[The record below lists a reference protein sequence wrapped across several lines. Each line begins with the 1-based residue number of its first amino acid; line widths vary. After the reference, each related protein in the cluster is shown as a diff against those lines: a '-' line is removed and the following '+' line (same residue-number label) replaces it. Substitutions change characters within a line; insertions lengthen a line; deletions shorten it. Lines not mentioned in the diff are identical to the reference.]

1 MSASGKHFLIPP
13 HLTDDKL
20 VAYLDGELPRAEMEA
35 ARSHVGSCWSCRTR
49 AAEVQAGIDKFMQAR
64 AEVMPDESF
73 LADSRVEQ
81 FRQRLARHAIAVE
94 AELPPLPERIENWGS
109 RFRGQVAAL
118 LQHRQVVLASVVVVC
133 LLVAMFTDSLN
144 TRVSADTVLLRAQ
157 NYETVHL
164 PEAGTVTRTSIRVER
179 LDHKNLDHKNNVE
192 KQLGTFTLVRD
203 SESSLTYVSAQSI
216 SGEVQTATVKDVKQM
231 AKPLL
236 EVLMSD
242 GNVASP
248 LGQYLGSQQ
257 WVPDV
262 SVAEFRQLSGWGIGG
277 EALARRQGG
286 TFELYYPFAPNHPSG
301 IAAALLRVDAS
312 SYSLMSLSIFTRGD
326 GSEYRF
332 TRTSFSPEPR
342 TTEMARLFAP
352 SEIAKLPPS
361 AGRAL
366 PEVKRPVPLSY
377 ANSHASE
384 AEVSVAEALHRVDA
398 CLGEEVYLFPMSD
411 GSLLV
416 QGLVDSSARRDIIRQ
431 ALRSVPGPLRVEVY
445 VPRELKS
452 GSELYPSP
460 DPSVPESPGASGS
473 PSATLAD
480 LSGATMP
487 LHETLYAHFY
497 KPGSSAED
505 VNKQVALFSDE
516 IVTLA
521 RETFLHAWALKRLD
535 REFSAERTSG
545 LPAAVLQKVEQ
556 MRRDHDRWISSIT
569 RRQTDMLSPIAGPDI
584 TAGVAQAVAGRE
596 SSDALLR
603 WAQEQNELVRSLF
616 TTSQRT
622 PETATSLTRL
632 MVVLRHLGS

>member
-1 MSASGKHFLIPP
+1 MSAAGKHFLIPP
-13 HLTDDKL
+13 HLGDDKL
-20 VAYLDGELPRAEMEA
+20 VAYLDGELSRAEMEA
-35 ARSHVGSCWSCRTR
+35 ARAHVGSCWSCRTR

-94 AELPPLPERIENWGS
+94 SELPPLQERIENWGS
-109 RFRGQVAAL
+109 RFRGQVTAL

-157 NYETVHL
+157 NYETIHL
-164 PEAGTVTRTSIRVER
+164 PEAGTVTRTAVRVER
-179 LDHKNLDHKNNVE
+179 LDRKNNVE
-192 KQLGTFTLVRD
+192 KQLGTLTLVRD
-203 SESSLTYVSAQSI
+203 SASSMTYVSAQSI
-216 SGEVQTATVKDVKQM
+216 SGEAQTATVKDVKQM

-236 EVLMSD
+236 QILLSD
-242 GNVASP
+242 NNAASP
-248 LGQYLGSQQ
+248 LGQYLGSEQ

-262 SVAEFRQLSGWGIGG
+262 SVAEFRQLAGWGIGG

-301 IAAALLRVDAS
+301 IAGTLLRVDAG
-312 SYSLMSLSIFTRGD
+312 SYSLMSISIFTRGD
-326 GSEYRF
+326 DSEYRF

-342 TTEMARLFAP
+342 TSEMARLFAP
-352 SEIAKLPPS
+352 GEVAKLPPS

-398 CLGEEVYLFPMSD
+398 CLGEEIYLFPMSD

-431 ALRSVPGPLRVEVY
+431 ALKSVPGPLRVEVY

-460 DPSVPESPGASGS
+460 DPSLPETSGASGS

-497 KPGSSAED
+497 KPGSSTED

-535 REFSAERTSG
+535 REFSGSRTAG
-545 LPAAVLQKVEQ
+545 LPAAVLQKVEK

-584 TAGVAQAVAGRE
+584 TSGVAQAVAGRE
-596 SSDALLR
+596 NSDALLR
-603 WAQEQNELVRSLF
+603 LAQEQNELVRSLF

-622 PETATSLTRL
+622 PETASSLARL

>member
-13 HLTDDKL
+13 HLSDDKL
-20 VAYLDGELPRAEMEA
+20 VAYLDGELSRAEMEA

-94 AELPPLPERIENWGS
+94 AELTPLQERIESWGS

-118 LQHRQVVLASVVVVC
+118 LQHRQVVLASVVAVC

-144 TRVSADTVLLRAQ
+144 TRVSADTVLHRAQ
-157 NYETVHL
+157 NYETIHL
-164 PEAGTVTRTSIRVER
+164 PEAGTVTRSSVRVER
-179 LDHKNLDHKNNVE
+179 LDHKNNLKKE
-192 KQLGTFTLVRD
+192 LGTFTLVRD
-203 SESSLTYVSAQSI
+203 SASSLTYVSAQAI
-216 SGEVQTATVKDVKQM
+216 SGEVQTATVKDVKEM

-236 EVLMSD
+236 QVLMSD
-242 GNVASP
+242 GNVASS

-262 SVAEFRQLSGWGIGG
+262 SVAEFRQLAGWGIGG

-301 IAAALLRVDAS
+301 IAGALLRVDAG

-326 GSEYRF
+326 DSEYRF

-352 SEIAKLPPS
+352 GEVSKLPPS

-384 AEVSVAEALHRVDA
+384 AEVSVAEALHRADA
-398 CLGEEVYLFPMSD
+398 CLGEEIYLFPMSD

-431 ALRSVPGPLRVEVY
+431 ALKSVPGPLRVEVY

-460 DPSVPESPGASGS
+460 DPSVPESPSASGS
-473 PSATLAD
+473 PAATLAD

-521 RETFLHAWALKRLD
+521 RQTFLHAWALKRLD

-545 LPAAVLQKVEQ
+545 LPAAVLQQVEE

-584 TAGVAQAVAGRE
+584 TSGVAQAVAGRE

-603 WAQEQNELVRSLF
+603 LAQEQNELVRSLF

-622 PETATSLTRL
+622 PETANSLTRL